1 MGVKRSTVPRR
12 QLGRYLKQAREEAGM
27 GVEPAARDLEWS
39 RARMYRI
46 EAGQTSV
53 RTHDVLAMC
62 RLYGVSTDLTDVLVG
77 LARESKSEGWWQAYG
92 DVVPHW
98 FELYVGMEAA
108 AGRLRNYDSNLI
120 PGLLQTPEYAEAVFR
135 LKSEVSEQEIRQKV
149 ALRLERQRILK
160 RRRPKAPQFEAIID
174 EAVLRRPIP
183 DRQAMARQLA
193 KLVNISQQ
201 PSISVRVLPY
211 DAGPHRGSPTGAFH
225 ILDFPRLGTR
235 PPEPST
241 VYSENITG
249 ALYLDKPHEVAE
261 YEEVWRVLEERA
273 LDRDGSDDL
282 IGAIIKESADD

>member
-1 MGVKRSTVPRR
+1 
-12 QLGRYLKQAREEAGM
+12 M
-27 GVEPAARDLEWS
+27 GVEPAARELEWS

-108 AGRLRNYDSNLI
+108 ATRLRSYDSHLI

-135 LKSEVSEQEIRQKV
+135 TKPGVTDQEISQKV
-149 ALRLERQRILK
+149 ALRLERQRILT
-160 RRRPKAPQFEAIID
+160 RRRPRAPQLEAIVD

-183 DRQAMARQLA
+183 DRAAMVRQLA
-193 KLVNISQQ
+193 YLVNVSQK
-201 PSISVRVLPY
+201 PSISVRVLPSG
-211 DAGPHRGSPTGAFH
+211 AGPHLVSLAGAFH
-225 ILDFPRLGTR
+225 ILEFPRLGTR
-235 PPEPST
+235 PPEPT
-241 VYSENITG
+241 TIYSENITG
-249 ALYLDKPHEVAE
+249 ALYLDKPQEIAE
-261 YEEVWRVLEERA
+261 YERVWRGLDELA

-282 IGAIIKESADD
+282 IGTIIKEIADD